1 MSMKPIQIGDIVSDY
16 RVIEIAGAGG
26 MGAVYKIEHIITRR
40 IEAMKILPPSSSSD
54 PEQIQRFEREIQ
66 VQARLHHPNI
76 VALYNAVRGGTSIAL
91 VMEFV
96 EGESL
101 QRKLEAGPLP
111 VATAVDYAI
120 QVLRALAY
128 AHDNGVIHRDVAPA
142 NIIIT
147 PERVAK
153 LMDFGLAR
161 GAADLRLSASGV
173 PIGSPWYMSP
183 EQVKAIGPMDARTD
197 IYATGAVLHE
207 MLTGAKLFDA
217 DGAFSVMRAHV
228 EVTPAPPSSR
238 NPAIPT
244 ALDEIVAKAVAKDPA
259 ARFQSADEF
268 RLALQQTVPAILPV
282 PVPLVRRRGMSMLMM
297 LAPAALVASVIIVRE
312 LAVSRRVQTP
322 ARSQQVAP
330 VAKQEVAPAPLP
342 APEVVVPAV
351 PVPLPE
357 VEKPAAVPCHRG
369 RPDSSGARAGRV
381 FSGSACGRGCRAAG
395 CGERGTAKRTAPG
408 TGLRRNS
415 GSRAGQSAERGEPA
429 GESARQSEPV
439 PQGNE
444 ARHGRSAQDAVE
456 AVRRFRRGNDRQT
469 PVRHSCLK
477 QGIAPL
483 RSRL

>member
-1 MSMKPIQIGDIVSDY
+1 MKPIQIGDIVGDY

-76 VALYNAVRGGTSIAL
+76 VALYNAVRDGTSIAL

-111 VATAVDYAI
+111 IPTAVDYAI

-128 AHDNGVIHRDVAPA
+128 AHDNGVIHRDVGPA

-207 MLTGAKLFDA
+207 MLTGAKLFDV
-217 DGAFSVMRAHV
+217 DGAFAVMRAHV
-228 EVTPAPPSSR
+228 EATPAPPSSR
-238 NPAIPT
+238 NPAIPA
-244 ALDEIVAKAVAKDPA
+244 ALDGIVAKAVAKDPG

-268 RLALQQTVPAILPV
+268 RLALQQTIPASPPV
-282 PVPLVRRRGMSMLMM
+282 PVPAVRRRGVTALMM

-312 LAVSRRVQTP
+312 LSVSRRTQALP
-322 ARSQQVAP
+322 PHVAP
-330 VAKQEVAPAPLP
+330 VAKQEPAPAPLP
-342 APEVVVPAV
+342 PPEVVVPAV
-351 PVPLPE
+351 PAPLPE
-357 VEKPAAVPCHRG
+357 VEKPVAVVRRRVASSAPTARKPARNYAIRVTGGDPIPPVPAPVVSTPAQHAEEAAPPPVAESVEP
-369 RPDSSGARAGRV
+369 P
-381 FSGSACGRGCRAAG
+381 SAPPAAP
-395 CGERGTAKRTAPG
+395 ESPAPQEAAPG
-408 TGLRRNS
+408 KAPS
-415 GSRAGQSAERGEPA
+415 VGSRLVKALGKVNPFHKGTKRDPA
-429 GESARQSEPV
+429 DPAK
-439 PQGNE
+439 
-444 ARHGRSAQDAVE
+444 
-456 AVRRFRRGNDRQT
+456 T
-469 PVRHSCLK
+469 PLK
-477 QGIAPL
+477 Q
-483 RSRL
+483 

>member
-1 MSMKPIQIGDIVSDY
+1 MKPIQIGDIVGDY

-76 VALYNAVRGGTSIAL
+76 VALYNAVRDGASIAL

-153 LMDFGLAR
+153 LTDFGLAR

-183 EQVKAIGPMDARTD
+183 EQVKATGPMDARTD
-197 IYATGAVLHE
+197 IYATGR
-207 MLTGAKLFDA
+207 G
-217 DGAFSVMRAHV
+217 
-228 EVTPAPPSSR
+228 
-238 NPAIPT
+238 
-244 ALDEIVAKAVAKDPA
+244 A
-259 ARFQSADEF
+259 ARDAHGREDVRCRRSLCGDARPRGSHARAAQFAQPRDSHGARWNCGEG
-268 RLALQQTVPAILPV
+268 RGKRSRVALPV
-282 PVPLVRRRGMSMLMM
+282 GRRIPAGAPADRHGEPADARAVRAPARNDPLMV

-312 LAVSRRVQTP
+312 LPGSPHAQARQPTAAHADREAGTRARARAATNAGGWWFPQSRCRCQRSKSPWRLRVDAVRRRRGWRASLSATSPSASP
-322 ARSQQVAP
+322 AETRFLPIRRRSYPPPAPRMEEAAAPP
-330 VAKQEVAPAPLP
+330 VAESVDRQAQHPPLRR
-342 APEVVVPAV
+342 A
-351 PVPLPE
+351 
-357 VEKPAAVPCHRG
+357 RT
-369 RPDSSGARAGRV
+369 SGGRAGE
-381 FSGSACGRGCRAAG
+381 ST
-395 CGERGTAKRTAPG
+395 ERRK
-408 TGLRRNS
+408 
-415 GSRAGQSAERGEPA
+415 PA
-429 GESARQSEPV
+429 GESARQSEPL
-439 PQGNE
+439 PQGSE
-444 ARHGRSAQDAVE
+444 ARPADPAK
-456 AVRRFRRGNDRQT
+456 T
-469 PVRHSCLK
+469 PSK
-477 QGIAPL
+477 Q
-483 RSRL
+483 